1 MSKGQGKLRIA
12 DEPVDCDGCMTFE
25 EIGKELGMTRGGAW
39 MTYCRA
45 IRKLRKKKVA
55 IERLREILSAKDYAS

>member
-12 DEPVDCDGCMTFE
+12 DESYDLDGCMTFE
-25 EIGKELGMTRGGAW
+25 QIGKELGMTRGGAW

-45 IRKLRKKKVA
+45 IRKLRRKKAAV
-55 IERLREILSAKDYAS
+55 ERLREILSAKDYAC